1 MNYPPKHHQETD
13 FKNIVE
19 TIKRYP
25 LATLISAKDSEIFT
39 THLPLIY
46 DASEGEFG
54 TLIGHVDKFNPH
66 IELLQEHIPAQAIFH
81 GPNCYIS
88 PNTYSTTQFPTWNYV
103 KVHISAKATR
113 ISNNDDVI
121 ASIAHMTSVLETSE
135 HPYVLD
141 KENPRAQALLD
152 YIVGVKLEITSWE
165 GKFKLSQD
173 KLPKDTK
180 LAKEVLIQESRKDI
194 TAFLDN
200 IV

>member
-25 LATLISAKDSEIFT
+25 LATLISAKDSKIFT
-39 THLPLIY
+39 THVPLIY
-46 DASEGEFG
+46 NASGGEFG
-54 TLIGHVDKFNPH
+54 TLVGHIDKFNPH
-66 IELLQEHIPAQAIFH
+66 IELLQENIHAQAIFH

-88 PNTYSTTQFPTWNYV
+88 PNVYSTPQFPTWNYV

-113 ISNNDDVI
+113 IPANEQVLD
-121 ASIAHMTSVLETSE
+121 SIANMTAFLETSAQ
-135 HPYVLD
+135 PFVLD
-141 KENPRAQALLD
+141 TESPRAQTLAD
-152 YIVGVKLEITSWE
+152 YIVGIKLEITSWE

-173 KLPKDTK
+173 KLAKDTK
-180 LAKEVLIQESRKDI
+180 LAKEKLIQESRKDI